1 MDKSKVRARLILAQQ
16 LLEESDALPAGE
28 GYTVDTA
35 NSTVHHSRHER
46 EAVVNYLLLTCF
58 DLLGQAHKYLTFYD
72 WIISTKPDI
81 LEQHKSALEG
91 LDVPTIGVIES
102 TKVLHN
108 HYNRL
113 YGATKAFFA
122 GINGLSPKARTHL
135 LNSVSAA
142 RRNPESLK
150 PENKNTSYPSLPI
163 DDKDQE
169 AIEKLKTKMLYSLR
183 NAFTHDLAQMHFSSN
198 PMMAQVVNNNRPN
211 AEGASWGVSI
221 IENKAYSPSHQVY
234 EKKYV
239 YDLREWPFVLFEV
252 LYAAI
257 NEKFERTQIKL
268 NMYIFDPYKGSTPSI
283 AHADLPEILKKKY
296 GVIFDRWY
304 P

>member
-1 MDKSKVRARLILAQQ
+1 MDKFKIRARLVLAQQ

-58 DLLGQAHKYLTFYD
+58 DLLGQAHKHLTFND
-72 WIISTKPDI
+72 WIISTKPHI

-91 LDVPTIGVIES
+91 LDVQTIGIIES
-102 TKVLHN
+102 TRVLLN

-122 GINGLSPKARTHL
+122 GINGLPAKARTHL

-142 RRNPESLK
+142 RRDPESLK
-150 PENKNTSYPSLPI
+150 PENKNTSYPPLPI

-169 AIEKLKTKMLYSLR
+169 AIEKLKIKMLYSLR

-198 PMMAQVVNNNRPN
+198 PMMAQVVNKNRPN
-211 AEGASWGVSI
+211 TKGASWGVSI
-221 IENKAYSPSHQVY
+221 FENKVLINTHQVY

-239 YDLREWPFVLFEV
+239 YDLRDWPFVLFEV

-257 NEKFERTQIKL
+257 NEEFERTQIKL

-283 AHADLPEILKKKY
+283 AHTDLPEILEKKY
-296 GVIFDRWY
+296 GVMLDRWY